1 MAARNSG
8 NATPDSVKSDEQV
21 TSELDAAFQGHK
33 PYGEKPP
40 EDRRSR
46 ARDSRAGG
54 DDDYESYNDV
64 WNASGLLDTTH
75 IPARVGFVQRW
86 VRTKLNGVDDPKN
99 VMKRMNQGYRPRLAD
114 TVPKGTF
121 APTVNSRQFGD
132 IIGMDGIILM
142 ERPAKLHESHARHN
156 REMASKQMEAVN
168 GILNQAQEPGKG
180 FGPVNMNA
188 SSKTETGKR
197 PAPVA
202 DED

>member
-8 NATPDSVKSDEQV
+8 NATPDAVKSDEQV
-21 TSELDAAFQGHK
+21 SSGLDDAFQGHK
-33 PYGEKPP
+33 TYGEKPP
-40 EDRRSR
+40 EERKSR
-46 ARDSRAGG
+46 ARDSRDSDPVHEEYA
-54 DDDYESYNDV
+54 DM
-64 WNASGLLDTTH
+64 WAASGLLNTDH
-75 IPARVGFVQRW
+75 IPARPGFVQRW
-86 VRTKLNGVDDPKN
+86 VRTKLNGADDPKN

-132 IIGMDGIILM
+132 IIGMDGIVLM

-156 REMASKQMEAVN
+156 REMAGKQMEAVN

-188 SSKTETGKR
+188 SSKSETGHR